1 MVSLRL
7 DEEATKALYELTKDG
22 TSRSEAVREAL
33 VVAARK
39 RRSDGLRAEAERL
52 AADPAYVAE
61 SKEMLEFME
70 SLGDTWRDLPA

>member
-7 DEEATKALYELTKDG
+7 DDEATRALDELTKDG

-39 RRSDGLRAEAERL
+39 RRSDELRAEAERL
-52 AADPAYVAE
+52 AADPVDRAE
-61 SKEMLEFME
+61 MKALMEFME
-70 SLGDTWRDLPA
+70 SLGESG